1 MNRRTIVLASAAA
14 LIGVLYFLDAG
25 YRSWIEE
32 PMERLENQQSALQKE
47 LGDLQAEQVAG
58 RRLANQL
65 DDYAARALPY
75 DPNLARS
82 QYREWLLQLVER
94 HEMQSASVN
103 AEAPQPVEVRG
114 RIDPRERRRI
124 GHTIRFTLRTR
135 TSLSRLVDF
144 LYEYHQSAQLH
155 KIQSFSLNPVGN
167 GSELDLTLV
176 IEALCL
182 EATERSDTLSDLVRR
197 DDSEP
202 PRSEYE
208 LLVQRNVFARGF
220 AESLAQIRLGAI
232 TQNRD
237 GTLQAWFA
245 VGSPAKTQIVGADEA
260 LDLPLHSVEVQQIE
274 SDRVQISINELSIW
288 LKLGQTLGDV
298 LQPNKPASEPKALDA
313 EASDDSGELDEE
325 KEISVIPSSPPA
337 SLLGTSQGAQP

>member
-1 MNRRTIVLASAAA
+1 MNRRTLVLAGAAA

-32 PMERLENQQSALQKE
+32 PTQRLENQQSALQKE

-65 DDYAARALPY
+65 DDYTARALPY

-94 HEMQSASVN
+94 HEMKSASVN
-103 AEAPQPVEVRG
+103 AEAPQPIEIRG
-114 RIDPRERRRI
+114 RIDRRERRRV

-135 TSLSRLVDF
+135 TSLPRLVDF
-144 LYEYHQSAQLH
+144 LYEFHQSAQLH

-182 EATERSDTLSDLVRR
+182 EATERADTLSDWVRR
-197 DDSEP
+197 EDAEP
-202 PRSEYE
+202 SRSEYE

-220 AESLAQIRLGAI
+220 SESLAQIRLGAI
-232 TQNRD
+232 TQDRK
-237 GTLQAWFA
+237 GALQAWFA
-245 VGSPAKTQIVGADEA
+245 VGSPAETQIVGSGET
-260 LDLPLHSVEVQQIE
+260 LDLPLHSVEVQRIE
-274 SDRVQISINELSIW
+274 ADRVEIAVDELSIS

-298 LQPNKPASEPKALDA
+298 LQPNGSAAEPKTPEA
-313 EASDDSGELDEE
+313 ETSEETAELEE
-325 KEISVIPSSPPA
+325 ETDNSANTSSPPA
-337 SLLGTSQGAQP
+337 SLLGENP